1 MDLEAQAMSGAVNKP
16 ASQPCLF
23 KNTPGG
29 RVDLSLGSTWQKCSF
44 RRLLRFP
51 DRAIPAA
58 QPCGSTTQK
67 DGTCQVAAIVVEYS
81 TQVEDDQFIFPEYFG
96 TGPGVRQSRSA
107 ARSNNGVKRRA
118 ARALPP
124 HSVLDLSD
132 QLKLTNTRSNEGQD
146 LFKGRQ
152 SKLSRLAH
160 SSDFVTALDLAQLF
174 DKPEHPSESNARAR
188 GFSEFSELGH
198 CKQGWLIS
206 KPTYTAPPE
215 VQAHPREQRTAYDL
229 HTSFLHLLSAL
240 DQKSPVGEEAGRSPL
255 DQERS

>member
-23 KNTPGG
+23 KDTPGG
-29 RVDLSLGSTWQKCSF
+29 RVDLALGSTWQECSF

-58 QPCGSTTQK
+58 HPRGSTTQK

-81 TQVEDDQFIFPEYFG
+81 TQVEDDQFIFPEYLG
-96 TGPGVRQSRSA
+96 ARPSMGQSRST

-124 HSVLDLSD
+124 HTVLDLSD
-132 QLKLTNTRSNEGQD
+132 QLKLSLAGLDKGQD
-146 LFKGRQ
+146 LFKSRQ
-152 SKLSRLAH
+152 SQLSRLAH
-160 SSDFVTALDLAQLF
+160 SSDLFNALDLAQLF
-174 DKPEHPSESNARAR
+174 DKPKYPSKSNARTREFA
-188 GFSEFSELGH
+188 EFSELGH
-198 CKQGWLIS
+198 CKQGWLIG

-215 VQAHPREQRTAYDL
+215 VQTHPREQRTAYDL
-229 HTSFLHLLSAL
+229 HATFLHLLSAL
-240 DQKSPVGEEAGRSPL
+240 DQIPPVGEEAGRSPL